1 MQIGSNDVNLVTGA
15 TGLLGSHIVEQLV
28 KRGRPVRAL
37 VRKNSD
43 TAWLKGQGVE
53 LAYGDVTDRQSLA
66 RAMQGVTCVYHS
78 AARVGDW
85 GPWPEF
91 VAISIDGTR
100 NVLDTVREQ
109 NVQRLVHIS
118 SISVF
123 GHPEGD
129 GRVIDETAPI
139 GVNVYKWSYY
149 TRAKVEAEK
158 MVMEYHKKYNL
169 PVTVVRPSWMYGPRD
184 RASLPRMAR
193 MIRTGKIKLVG
204 PGDNLLNVTY
214 AGNVA
219 ECCILAADSPK
230 SIGQVYSACSD
241 GEITQKQFVDLLAR
255 ELGLPPVT
263 RSVPFKVAYGA
274 GFVLE
279 CIGHLFGLK
288 KPPMITRYAIWLY
301 GRRTFFTPEKA
312 RRELGWQS
320 TVCYEEGV
328 KRSVAWLKERE
339 QQA

>member
-1 MQIGSNDVNLVTGA
+1 
-15 TGLLGSHIVEQLV
+15 LLGSHIVEQLV

-37 VRKNSD
+37 VRRSSD

-53 LAYGDVTDRQSLA
+53 LVYGDVTDKESLREA
-66 RAMQGVTCVYHS
+66 VRGAGCVYHA

-85 GPWPEF
+85 GPWDEF

-100 NVLDTVREQ
+100 NVLDVVRELGTR
-109 NVQRLVHIS
+109 RLVHIS

-139 GVNVYKWSYY
+139 GVNVFRWSYY

-158 MVMEYHKKYNL
+158 MVMEYHHKYNI

-204 PGDNLLNVTY
+204 PGDNRMNVTY

-219 ECCILAADSPK
+219 ECCILAADSSK

-241 GEITQKQFVDLLAR
+241 GDITQKQFVDLLAGA
-255 ELGLPPVT
+255 LGCPPVT
-263 RSVPFKVAYGA
+263 RSVPFRVAYNVA
-274 GFVLE
+274 FILE
-279 CIGHLFGLK
+279 VFGHLFRTR

-301 GRRTFFTPEKA
+301 GRRTFFTPQKA
-312 RRELGWQS
+312 RRELGWKS
-320 TVCYEEGV
+320 TVGYEEGV
-328 KRSVAWLKERE
+328 KLSVAWLRE
-339 QQA
+339 HEKRRG

>member
-1 MQIGSNDVNLVTGA
+1 MNLVTGA

-43 TAWLKGQGVE
+43 IAWLNGQGVE
-53 LAYGDVTDRQSLA
+53 LVYGDVTDKASLA
-66 RAMQGVTCVYHS
+66 RAMRGVQCVYHA

-85 GPWPEF
+85 GPWEEF

-100 NVLDTVREQ
+100 NVLDVVRDQ
-109 NVQRLVHIS
+109 KIRRLVHVS

-129 GRVIDETAPI
+129 GRIIDETAPI
-139 GVNVYKWSYY
+139 GVNVFKWSYY

-158 MVMEYHKKYNL
+158 MVMDYYRRYGI
-169 PVTVVRPSWMYGPRD
+169 PVTIVRPSWMYGPRD
-184 RASLPRMAR
+184 RASLPRMAK

-204 PGDNLLNVTY
+204 PGDNRLNVTY

-219 ECCILAADSPK
+219 ECCILAADNPK
-230 SIGQVYSACSD
+230 ATGQVYSACSD
-241 GEITQKQFVDLLAR
+241 GDITQKQFVDLLAKA
-255 ELGLPPVT
+255 LGCPPVT
-263 RSVPFKVAYGA
+263 KSVPFKVAYNVA
-274 GFVLE
+274 FVLE
-279 CIGHLFGLK
+279 AFGHLFKTK

-312 RRELGWQS
+312 RRELGWKS
-320 TVCYEEGV
+320 TVGYAAGV
-328 KRSVAWLKERE
+328 KISVAWLRE
-339 QQA
+339 QEGPRR

>member
-1 MQIGSNDVNLVTGA
+1 VNLVTGA

-37 VRKNSD
+37 VRRSSD
-43 TAWLKGQGVE
+43 TSWLRSQGVE
-53 LAYGDVTDRQSLA
+53 LAYGDVTDKESIRQ
-66 RAMQGVTCVYHS
+66 AMQGVECVYHA

-85 GPWPEF
+85 GPWEEF

-100 NVLDTVREQ
+100 NVLDVVCERKIK
-109 NVQRLVHIS
+109 RLVHIS

-158 MVMEYHKKYNL
+158 MVMDYYNKYKI
-169 PVTVVRPSWMYGPRD
+169 PVTIVRPSWMYGERD
-184 RASLPRMAR
+184 RASLPRMAE

-204 PGDNLLNVTY
+204 PGDNKLNVTY

-219 ECCILAADSPK
+219 ECCILAADNPK
-230 SIGQVYSACSD
+230 ATGQVYSACSD
-241 GEITQKQFVDLLAR
+241 GEITQKQFVDLLAK
-255 ELGLPPVT
+255 ELGCPPVT
-263 RSVPFKVAYGA
+263 KSVPFKVAYNVA
-274 GFVLE
+274 FVLE
-279 CIGHLFGLK
+279 CIGHLFRMR

-301 GRRTFFTPEKA
+301 GRRTFFTPDKA
-312 RRELGWQS
+312 RRELGWKS
-320 TVCYEEGV
+320 TVNYEQGV
-328 KRSVAWLKERE
+328 KQTVAWLRE
-339 QQA
+339 QEKGRAGTQ

>member
-1 MQIGSNDVNLVTGA
+1 MGVNLVTGA
-15 TGLLGSHIVEQLV
+15 SGLLGSHIVEQLV

-37 VRKNSD
+37 VRKSSD
-43 TAWLKGQGVE
+43 VSWLKGQGVE
-53 LAYGDVTDRQSLA
+53 LAYGDVTDKESL
-66 RAMQGVTCVYHS
+66 RTAMQGVECVYHS

-91 VAISIDGTR
+91 VAISIEGTR
-100 NVLDTVREQ
+100 NVLDVVCELKIP
-109 NVQRLVHIS
+109 RLIHIS

-149 TRAKVEAEK
+149 TRAKVQAEK
-158 MVMEYHKKYNL
+158 MVMEYYARHKI

-184 RASLPRMAR
+184 RASLPRMAK

-204 PGDNLLNVTY
+204 PGDNKMNVTY

-219 ECCILAADSPK
+219 ECCILAADKPE

-241 GEITQKQFVDLLAR
+241 GDITQKQFVDLLAK
-255 ELGLPPVT
+255 ELGYGPVT
-263 RSVPFKVAYGA
+263 KSVPYKVAYSA
-274 GFVLE
+274 AFVLE
-279 CIGHLFGLK
+279 LFGHLFRTK

-301 GRRTFFTPEKA
+301 GRRTFFTPAKA
-312 RRELGWQS
+312 RRELGWTS
-320 TVCYEEGV
+320 TVGYEEGA
-328 KRSVAWLKERE
+328 KLSVAWLCESER
-339 QQA
+339 QQAAK

>member
-1 MQIGSNDVNLVTGA
+1 MNLVTGA

-37 VRKNSD
+37 VRRNSD
-43 TAWLKGQGVE
+43 TSWLRTQGVE
-53 LAYGDVTDRQSLA
+53 LAYGDVADRESLVK
-66 RAMQGVTCVYHS
+66 AMEGIGCVYHS

-85 GPWPEF
+85 GPWEEF

-100 NVLDTVREQ
+100 NMLDAVREQ
-109 NVQRLVHIS
+109 KVKRLIHIS

-158 MVMEYHKKYNL
+158 MVMEYCHKHNL

-184 RASLPRMAR
+184 RASLPRMAKL
-193 MIRTGKIKLVG
+193 IRTGKIKLVG
-204 PGDNLLNVTY
+204 PGDNRMNVTY

-219 ECCILAADSPK
+219 ECCILAADNPK

-241 GEITQKQFVDLLAR
+241 GDITQKQFVDLLAN
-255 ELGLPPVT
+255 ELGCPPVT
-263 RSVPFKVAYGA
+263 RSVPFKVAYNVA
-274 GFVLE
+274 FLMEVF
-279 CIGHLFGLK
+279 GHLFKTK

-312 RRELGWQS
+312 RRELGWKS
-320 TVCYEEGV
+320 TVGYEEGV
-328 KRSVAWLKERE
+328 RISVAWLRE
-339 QQA
+339 QEKKGGR